1 MLELFIISSQILIID
16 VVMAADNVIIISLI
30 AANFANENRRKIIA
44 WGVAAAFLFRILFA
58 TGANFIFEFAWIKI
72 LGGLALLWVINNLRQ
87 DFFGQNK
94 IRSPQLKSKETKK
107 FSTGVYQV
115 LIADLT
121 LSFDNV
127 LAVVAASKG
136 NFHIMV
142 IGLLLSVF
150 LIATLASF
158 FADFIKKHVWLGYL
172 GLFVILIIAIQLI
185 IGGLVNYEV
194 LSINEKYEF
203 LFAI

>member
-1 MLELFIISSQILIID
+1 
-16 VVMAADNVIIISLI
+16 
-30 AANFANENRRKIIA
+30 
-44 WGVAAAFLFRILFA
+44 
-58 TGANFIFEFAWIKI
+58 
-72 LGGLALLWVINNLRQ
+72 
-87 DFFGQNK
+87 
-94 IRSPQLKSKETKK
+94 
-107 FSTGVYQV
+107 
-115 LIADLT
+115 LT

-158 FADFIKKHVWLGYL
+158 FADFIKKHQWLGYL
-172 GLFVILIIAIQLI
+172 GLVTILIIAIQLI
-185 IGGLVNYEV
+185 IGGLVNLEV
-194 LSINEKYEF
+194 LSINEKFKF

>member
-1 MLELFIISSQILIID
+1 MESFLCLDALTGEWRGTQIGVFKKGAEDISQLNP
-16 VVMAADNVIIISLI
+16 A
-30 AANFANENRRKIIA
+30 ERR
-44 WGVAAAFLFRILFA
+44 L
-58 TGANFIFEFAWIKI
+58 N
-72 LGGLALLWVINNLRQ
+72 GLAFVPEERN
-87 DFFGQNK
+87 GHAA
-94 IRSPQLKSKETKK
+94 
-107 FSTGVYQV
+107 V
-115 LIADLT
+115 IADLT

-142 IGLLLSVF
+142 VGLLLSVF
-150 LIATLASF
+150 LIATLAGY
-158 FADFIKKHVWLGYL
+158 FADFIKRHQWLGYL
-172 GLFVILIIAIQLI
+172 GLAVILLVALQLI